1 MGVGPSEEAA
11 GRWSSGWDGRGP
23 VVAITG
29 ASKGIGR
36 TLAVGLARK
45 GARVG
50 ILSRDVEKMAAVR
63 AEVEAAGGE
72 AVAVRTDVT
81 DEASV
86 EAALDELTAAFGPV
100 TGAIANA
107 GITEVGPAEKMS
119 ASTFR
124 RVVDTNLTGVFITA
138 TAAGRRML
146 DGSGGSIVL
155 IGSTFASSAI
165 VDWAAYSA
173 SKAGVLQL
181 GRVLALEW
189 AKRGVRVNM
198 VCPTAALTDQNRAL
212 MQDESFRAGIVSRI
226 PMGRLLETEELVGPV
241 AFLLSDEASM
251 VTGQA
256 LYVDGGWTLP

>member
-1 MGVGPSEEAA
+1 MTLVQQSTR
-11 GRWSSGWDGRGP
+11 RWSAGWTGADGP

-36 TLAVGLARK
+36 TLAVGLAAR

-50 ILSRDVEKMAAVR
+50 LLSRDR
-63 AEVEAAGGE
+63 ARIDEARHEIARSGGE

-81 DEASV
+81 DVESV
-86 EAALDELTAAFGPV
+86 EAALDVVANTFGRLDA
-100 TGAIANA
+100 AIANA
-107 GITEVGPAEKMS
+107 GITEVGPAESTS
-119 ASTFR
+119 AESFR

-138 TAAGRRML
+138 AAAGRRL
-146 DGSGGSIVL
+146 LAAGGGSLVL

-173 SKAGVLQL
+173 SKAGVVQL
-181 GRVLALEW
+181 GKVLALEW
-189 AKRGVRVNM
+189 ASRGVRVNV
-198 VCPTAALTDQNRAL
+198 VCPTATLTDQNREL
-212 MQDESFRAGIVSRI
+212 FEDEAFKAAIVSRI
-226 PMGRLLETEELVGPV
+226 PLGRLLETEELVGPV
-241 AFLLSDEASM
+241 AFLISPDAAM